1 MLKYSGTDNLEIMAE
16 AVNYNKFLLGLLCK
30 FAVNSK
36 NIVDFGAGI
45 GTFANAMW
53 KNGFFVH
60 CIETDEIQS
69 RFIESQ
75 GLPVKSSLLSLGLN
89 QIDFIY
95 ALNVLEHIEDDG
107 AVLRQMHLSLV
118 PGGFVFI
125 YVPAFEI
132 LFSSMDYKVGHFRRY
147 TKKDL
152 IEKLQSA
159 NFIIEDA
166 QYGDSVGFIA
176 ALAFRFINNGSGQL
190 NKRTLIFYDRII
202 FPISRLC
209 DQIFHNLFGKNVWV
223 LARKPD
229 FI

>member
-1 MLKYSGTDNLEIMAE
+1 MKYSGTDNLEIMAE
-16 AVNYNKFLLGLLCK
+16 AVNYNKFLLGLLSK

-36 NIVDFGAGI
+36 HIVDFGAGI

-53 KNGFFVH
+53 KKGFLVH
-60 CIETDEIQS
+60 SIEPDEIQS

-75 GLPVKSSLLSLGLN
+75 GLPVQSSLSCVGHN
-89 QIDFIY
+89 KIDFIY

-107 AVLRQMHLSLV
+107 AVLMQMHLSLV

-132 LFSSMDYKVGHFRRY
+132 LFSSMDHKVGHFRRY

-152 IEKLQSA
+152 IAKLKSA

-166 QYGDSVGFIA
+166 QYVDSVGFIA
-176 ALAFRFINNGSGQL
+176 ALVFRFINNGSGEL
-190 NKRTLIFYDRII
+190 NKSVLIFYDRVI

-209 DQIFHNLFGKNVWV
+209 DHFFYNLLGKNVWV
-223 LARKPD
+223 LARKPEYT
-229 FI
+229 